1 MSTQFAVLG
10 LLAKEPNYG
19 YELKKMYDDLFAGDK
34 PILPGQLYAILG
46 RLARDAAIAKIDDTG
61 ISGGPERTR
70 YAVTDVGHERL
81 LAWLRQPEAPAPT
94 LQATL
99 YMKVVLAL
107 MLDGDAAP
115 FIHDQ
120 KVAHLARMRELV
132 ARRRR
137 AALAERILLDNAIFH
152 IEADIRW
159 MDMTV
164 SRLTHLKEELWNT
177 TSSSKPEA

>member
-1 MSTQFAVLG
+1 MSTQYALLG

-19 YELKKMYDDLFAGDK
+19 YELKKLYDDLFGGDK
-34 PILPGQLYAILG
+34 PILPGQLYSILG
-46 RLARDAAIAKIDDTG
+46 RLARDAAIAKTEDTG
-61 ISGGPERTR
+61 LSGGPERTR
-70 YAVTDVGHERL
+70 YVVTATGHERL
-81 LAWLRQPEAPAPT
+81 LAWLDEPEPPAPT

-99 YMKVVLAL
+99 YMKVVLAT
-107 MLDGDAAP
+107 MLHGDAAP
-115 FIHDQ
+115 FLRAQ
-120 KVAHLARMRELV
+120 KSAHLARMRELV
-132 ARRRR
+132 ARRRE

-159 MDMTV
+159 MDMTA